1 MWIKPELKP
10 CGYKHNAYVNTWV
23 YYGMTISDKP
33 RNIIKVLDV
42 TFLLQVI
49 KVLCEDKYFYL
60 VSSAVVY
67 YVSSLA

>member
-10 CGYKHNAYVNTWV
+10 CGYKHYVYVNTWV

-60 VSSAVVY
+60 VSSVVVY